1 MTGSYSPPVS
11 IIIRTLNEA
20 KFLPECL
27 QKIDEQNYGGP
38 IELVVVDSGSTDDTV
53 KIAAVFGA
61 KIVHISKSE
70 FTFGRSL
77 NLGCEV
83 SKGEYLVLLSGHCI
97 PCDEN
102 WLQALVNPL
111 IEEISEYSYGRQI
124 PRSSISK
131 FSEGMVFRKYYPE
144 QASIP
149 QAGYFCNNANAA
161 LVRGTWRSLRFNEKL
176 TGLEDMELAK
186 RLLDSG
192 GKVSYVAS
200 SAVEHIHEESW
211 SRIKI
216 RYEREAAAL
225 VDIEPTLNLSISQAL
240 KLFFLSIF
248 NDFTAMDN
256 KFSLKIFEII
266 FYRVCQ
272 YYGSFV
278 GSRAS
283 KMRIRRMQ
291 HEYFYPKTGCKV
303 VTLGEKNGHNCVT
316 SDESSQRACLGK
328 KL

>member
-1 MTGSYSPPVS
+1 MTVVHTPAVS

-27 QKIDEQNYGGP
+27 QKVGEQKYGGP
-38 IELVVVDSGSTDDTV
+38 VEIVVVDSGSTDDTV
-53 KIAAVFGA
+53 SIAANFNA

-77 NLGCEV
+77 NVGCDASSGEV
-83 SKGEYLVLLSGHCI
+83 LVLLSAHCI

-102 WLQALVNPL
+102 WLQSLVNPL
-111 IEEISEYSYGRQI
+111 LEKTSEYSYGRQI
-124 PRSSISK
+124 PRDGVSK

-144 QASIP
+144 QACSP
-149 QAGYFCNNANAA
+149 QVGYFCNNANSAI
-161 LVRGTWRSLRFNEKL
+161 LRSTWQRLRFDEKL

-186 RLLDSG
+186 RLVNG
-192 GKVSYVAS
+192 GGTVSYVAS

-225 VDIEPTLNLSISQAL
+225 VDIEPNLNLSISQAL
-240 KLFFLSIF
+240 KLFFLSAL
-248 NDFTAMDN
+248 NDFKATDK
-256 KFSLKIFEII
+256 KFSVMIFEII
-266 FYRVCQ
+266 FYRACQ

-283 KMRIRRMQ
+283 KLRISRMRQ
-291 HEYFYPKTGCKV
+291 EYFYPKIQGKV
-303 VTLGEKNGHNCVT
+303 ITLGERNGHDCAT
-316 SDESSQRACLGK
+316 SNESS
-328 KL
+328 

>member
-1 MTGSYSPPVS
+1 MINVYTPTVS

-27 QKIDEQNYGGP
+27 QKIGEQKYSGP
-38 IELVVVDSGSTDDTV
+38 VEIVVVDSGSTDDTV
-53 KIAAVFGA
+53 RIAANFNA

-77 NLGCEV
+77 NVGCEA
-83 SKGEYLVLLSGHCI
+83 SSGEVLVLLSAHCI
-97 PCDEN
+97 PCDAN

-111 IEEISEYSYGRQI
+111 LEKTSEYSYGRQI
-124 PRSSISK
+124 PRNGVSK

-144 QASIP
+144 QACSP
-149 QAGYFCNNANAA
+149 QVGYFCNNANSAI
-161 LVRGTWRSLRFNEKL
+161 LRSTWQRLRFDEKL

-186 RLLDSG
+186 RLVNG
-192 GKVSYVAS
+192 GGTVSYVAS

-225 VDIEPTLNLSISQAL
+225 FDIEPNLNLSISQAL
-240 KLFFLSIF
+240 KLFFLSAL
-248 NDFTAMDN
+248 NDFKAADK
-256 KFSLKIFEII
+256 KFSAILFEII
-266 FYRVCQ
+266 LYRACQ

-283 KMRIRRMQ
+283 KLRISKMRQ
-291 HEYFYPKTGCKV
+291 EYFYPKIQGKV
-303 VTLGEKNGHNCVT
+303 VTLGERNGHDCAT
-316 SDESSQRACLGK
+316 SNESS
-328 KL
+328 

>member
-1 MTGSYSPPVS
+1 MTVVHTPAVS

-27 QKIDEQNYGGP
+27 QKVGEQKYGGP
-38 IELVVVDSGSTDDTV
+38 VEIVVVDSGSTDDTV
-53 KIAAVFGA
+53 SIAANFNA

-77 NLGCEV
+77 NVGCDASSGEV
-83 SKGEYLVLLSGHCI
+83 LVLLSAHCI

-102 WLQALVNPL
+102 WLQSLVNPL
-111 IEEISEYSYGRQI
+111 LEKTSEYSYGRQI
-124 PRSSISK
+124 PRDGVSK

-144 QASIP
+144 QACSP
-149 QAGYFCNNANAA
+149 QVGYFCNNANSAI
-161 LVRGTWRSLRFNEKL
+161 LRSTWQRLRFDEKL

-186 RLLDSG
+186 RLVNG
-192 GKVSYVAS
+192 GGTVSYVAS
-200 SAVEHIHEESW
+200 SGVEHIHEESW

-225 VDIEPTLNLSISQAL
+225 VDIEPNLNLSISQAL
-240 KLFFLSIF
+240 KLFFLSAL
-248 NDFTAMDN
+248 NDFKATDK
-256 KFSLKIFEII
+256 KFSVMIFEII
-266 FYRVCQ
+266 FYRACQ

-283 KMRIRRMQ
+283 KLRISRMRQ
-291 HEYFYPKTGCKV
+291 EYFYPKIQGKV
-303 VTLGEKNGHNCVT
+303 ITLGERNGHDCAT
-316 SDESSQRACLGK
+316 SNESL
-328 KL
+328 

>member
-1 MTGSYSPPVS
+1 MTVSLITPVS
-11 IIIRTLNEA
+11 IIVRTLNEA

-38 IELVVVDSGSTDDTV
+38 VEVVVVDSGSTDDSV
-53 KIAAVFGA
+53 KIAAEFGA

-77 NLGCEV
+77 NVGCEE
-83 SKGEYLVLLSGHCI
+83 SSGEVLVLLSAHCI
-97 PCDEN
+97 PNDEN

-111 IEEISEYSYGRQI
+111 IDKTSEYSYGRQI
-124 PRSSISK
+124 PRTGISK
-131 FSEGMVFRKYYPE
+131 FSEGMVFMKYYPE

-149 QAGYFCNNANAA
+149 QAGYFCNNANSAI
-161 LVRGTWRSLRFNEKL
+161 LRSTWQRLRFDEKL

-186 RLLDSG
+186 RLLDDG
-192 GKVSYVAS
+192 GTVSYVAS

-225 VDIEPTLNLSISQAL
+225 VDIEPNLNLNVSQAL
-240 KLFFLSIF
+240 RLFFLSTL
-248 NDFTAMDN
+248 NDLKAMN
-256 KFSLKIFEII
+256 KRTYLTIFEI
-266 FYRVCQ
+266 FLYRACQ

-283 KMRIRRMQ
+283 KLRISRMR
-291 HEYFYPKTGCKV
+291 HEYFYPRTQDKV
-303 VTLGEKNGHNCVT
+303 VILGETNGHNCTT
-316 SDESSQRACLGK
+316 SHESS
-328 KL
+328 